1 MKRKGKNGQKKKKK
15 AGQKP
20 VGAQMQGCPVFLQ
33 THTGKTPGIKKDT
46 CSGLADVSVQGSA
59 GRTANLGLLFDFDGS
74 VNFKK
79 AGNKGQAKGKCGPEM
94 E

>member
-1 MKRKGKNGQKKKKK
+1 
-15 AGQKP
+15 
-20 VGAQMQGCPVFLQ
+20 MQGCPVFLQ
-33 THTGKTPGIKKDT
+33 TFTGKTPGIKKGHLPRPCR
-46 CSGLADVSVQGSA
+46 CSGARIY

-74 VNFKK
+74 INLKK